1 MGKPNPKQPKQGEQ
15 LFTTVD
21 DDTYA
26 ELEQLAG
33 EQVVHAEVWEDSLG
47 DALEERG
54 GPPTEPAF
62 DLDLYLEGGVYFEL
76 YGVACYSDLDGTPLA
91 ERDALER
98 RLLSLVKQGVTLG
111 EVAVDEDDALVLVL
125 ARGDLPLLYLAVGG
139 WLLEEWDE
147 LPV

>member
-1 MGKPNPKQPKQGEQ
+1 MGKGNPGQGDQ
-15 LFTTVD
+15 LFMTVD
-21 DDTYA
+21 DETYA

-33 EQVVHAEVWEDSLG
+33 EKVVHAEVWEDSLS

-54 GPPTEPAF
+54 GPPTDPAF

-76 YGVACYSDLDGTPLA
+76 YGVTCYADLDGAPLA
-91 ERDALER
+91 DRDALER
-98 RLLSLVKQGVTLG
+98 ALHKIVKQGATLG
-111 EVAVDEDDALVLVL
+111 EVAVDEEDALVLVL
-125 ARGDLPLLYLAVGG
+125 TVGDLSLLYLVVGG

>member
-1 MGKPNPKQPKQGEQ
+1 MGKANPAQGDQ
-15 LFTTVD
+15 LFTSVD
-21 DDTYA
+21 DETYA

-33 EQVVHAEVWEDSLG
+33 EKVVHAEVWEDSLG

-54 GPPTEPAF
+54 APPTDPAF

-76 YGVACYSDLDGTPLA
+76 YGVTCYADLDGAPLA
-91 ERDALER
+91 ERDAVER
-98 RLLSLVKQGVTLG
+98 ALRKLVKQGATLG
-111 EVAVDEDDALVLVL
+111 EVAVDEEDALVLVL
-125 ARGDLPLLYLAVGG
+125 ALGDLPLFYLAVGA

>member
-1 MGKPNPKQPKQGEQ
+1 MDKRSPSGGDQ

-21 DDTYA
+21 DETYA

-33 EQVVHAEVWEDSLG
+33 EAIVHAEVWEDSLV

-54 GPPTEPAF
+54 GPPLEPAF

-76 YGVACYSDLDGTPLA
+76 YGVTCYSDLDGTPFDDRDLLA
-91 ERDALER
+91 R
-98 RLLSLVKQGVTLG
+98 RLTTLIKQGATLG

-125 ARGDLPLLYLAVGG
+125 ARGDISLLYLVVGG

-147 LPV
+147 LPL